1 MERGL
6 LLAVW
11 ILLSA
16 AKDTTAPAPHN
27 AYAFSPPCVPACT
40 PTVLSCSLLYGQSQ
54 KQSRG
59 PGIGP
64 RWPWA
69 GRERSA
75 GVTDSLL
82 HMRAVEGWQGETRE
96 SEFVLRRGT
105 SEDLQALTDLSVQ
118 VNLYAQDNTTSVHLG
133 NAVHTQ
139 KAKISR
145 CSCRYTFPQCS
156 PCANTMQAFEPEFVE
171 GLIDSIQTAFGLSN
185 YRSAVEAGMF
195 VWIYTCLR
203 RNSRGNETWGDCGYL
218 IDLVHYM
225 QTQIKA
231 DWGLSIK
238 HACHYE

>member
-6 LLAVW
+6 LLAVL

-64 RWPWA
+64 RWPCA
-69 GRERSA
+69 GRERCA

-82 HMRAVEGWQGETRE
+82 HMRAVEGWQDETRE

-118 VNLYAQDNTTSVHLG
+118 VNLYAQDNTTSAHLG

-139 KAKISR
+139 NQKSHAAAAVIHFPSADPAPTQHRRLSLSLSR
-145 CSCRYTFPQCS
+145 
-156 PCANTMQAFEPEFVE
+156 A
-171 GLIDSIQTAFGLSN
+171 
-185 YRSAVEAGMF
+185 
-195 VWIYTCLR
+195 
-203 RNSRGNETWGDCGYL
+203 
-218 IDLVHYM
+218 
-225 QTQIKA
+225 
-231 DWGLSIK
+231 
-238 HACHYE
+238 